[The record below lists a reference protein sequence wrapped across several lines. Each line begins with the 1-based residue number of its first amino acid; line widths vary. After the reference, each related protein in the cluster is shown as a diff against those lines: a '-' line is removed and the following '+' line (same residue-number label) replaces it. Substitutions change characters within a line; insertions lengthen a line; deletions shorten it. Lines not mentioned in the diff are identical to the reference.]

1 MAEISLEQARV
12 IIAAA
17 FAKGKELGL
26 KPLSVVVLDP
36 GGHTK
41 AFERQDGASNARY
54 QIAYGKANGCL
65 AMGLGSRALYNRSEQ
80 QPYFLDAVN
89 TMLGGG
95 IVPVPGGVLLRDG
108 DGGIIGAVGITGDT
122 SDNDEACAIAAIEA
136 AGLTPDAG

>member
-1 MAEISLEQARV
+1 MAEISLEQART

-17 FAKGKELGL
+17 FAKGKELDL

-41 AFERQDGASNARY
+41 AFERQDGASIARY
-54 QIAYGKANGCL
+54 QIAYGKAHGSL
-65 AMGLGSRALYNRSEQ
+65 AMGLGSRALYERAEQ

-89 TMLGGG
+89 AMLGGG

-108 DGGIIGAVGITGDT
+108 QGAIIGAVGITGDT
-122 SDNDEACAIAAIEA
+122 SDNDEACAIAAAEA